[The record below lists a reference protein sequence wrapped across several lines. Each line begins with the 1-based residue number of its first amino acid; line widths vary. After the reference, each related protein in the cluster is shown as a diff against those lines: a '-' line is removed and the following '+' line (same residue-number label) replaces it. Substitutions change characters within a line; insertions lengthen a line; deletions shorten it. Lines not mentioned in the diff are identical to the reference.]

1 MTFDSNIH
9 TSGSNSYDIDLLC
22 IDIGNSRL
30 KLFANGEII
39 NSISNKSNLEL
50 KLLNYLSN
58 NPANKVIYSSVN
70 QRSEDILT
78 DVLTRLSIPFS
89 KANDL
94 VQSYSKIDFS
104 NIQGMGID
112 RKLSL
117 IAAYSICRKAPII
130 TIDFGT
136 CITVNIIDSNCKC
149 LGGNI
154 FPGLQTQANALN
166 HFTSALPRIL
176 IKYTNNLIGDNT
188 DEAILTAIIR
198 VSLEGLNAH
207 INKIIATYFPNK
219 DVNIYFTG
227 GISSVA
233 RYHNFD
239 FPFSV
244 DPLLVLKGMNEL
256 NNI

>member
-1 MTFDSNIH
+1 MTCDSY
-9 TSGSNSYDIDLLC
+9 TEIDLLC

-50 KLLNYLSN
+50 KLLNFLSN
-58 NPANKVIYSSVN
+58 NPAQKVIYSSVN
-70 QRSEDILT
+70 QNSENILC
-78 DVLTRLSIPFS
+78 DVLQRLSIPFS
-89 KANDL
+89 KAKDL
-94 VQSYSKIDFS
+94 VHSYSKIDFS
-104 NIQGMGID
+104 AIEGMGID

-117 IAAYSICRKAPII
+117 IAAYAISGKAPLI

-136 CITVNIIDSNCKC
+136 CITVNIIDSQRKC

-188 DEAILTAIIR
+188 DDAILTAIIR

-207 INKIIATYFPNK
+207 IKKIMASYFSNEE
-219 DVNIYFTG
+219 VQIYFTG

-233 RYHNFD
+233 KYHNFD
-239 FPFSV
+239 FPFTV
-244 DPLLVLKGMNEL
+244 DPLLVLKGMHEL
-256 NNI
+256 NSVDTSTT